1 MRSWIV
7 YSAFLVIFFS
17 PRCAHAQTIASSAGA
32 ASPTGVTYTVM
43 GGTASSSGT
52 SPQGQSKSPHV
63 ADPGGPPADEVNRK
77 ALEPRAG
84 GSGGK
89 LLLRSVPDR
98 AQVFVDGAYVGR
110 TPLLLIVAPG
120 KYNIEMRG
128 QREATGK
135 RTVELAA
142 KETQEIALTLTPRY
156 PDHVATR

>member
-1 MRSWIV
+1 MRS
-7 YSAFLVIFFS
+7 F
-17 PRCAHAQTIASSAGA
+17 
-32 ASPTGVTYTVM
+32 
-43 GGTASSSGT
+43 
-52 SPQGQSKSPHV
+52 
-63 ADPGGPPADEVNRK
+63 
-77 ALEPRAG
+77 
-84 GSGGK
+84 
-89 LLLRSVPDR
+89 PDR

-156 PDHVATR
+156 PSHVATR

>member
-1 MRSWIV
+1 MRLWTGYAV
-7 YSAFLVIFFS
+7 LLVILLS
-17 PRCAHAQTIASSAGA
+17 PRYATAQATASSAGA
-32 ASPTGVTYTVM
+32 VSRTEVTYSVM
-43 GGTASSSGT
+43 GGTASSGT
-52 SPQGQSKSPHV
+52 PPQGQNKSPHI

-84 GSGGK
+84 SSGGK
-89 LLLRSVPDR
+89 LLLRSLPDR

-135 RTVELAA
+135 RTVEMAA
-142 KETQEIALTLTPRY
+142 DETQEIALTLTPRY
-156 PDHVATR
+156 PDHVAAR

>member
-1 MRSWIV
+1 M
-7 YSAFLVIFFS
+7 
-17 PRCAHAQTIASSAGA
+17 
-32 ASPTGVTYTVM
+32 M
-43 GGTASSSGT
+43 GGPTSSGT
-52 SPQGQSKSPHV
+52 PPQGQSKSPHV
-63 ADPGGPPADEVNRK
+63 AEPGGPPADEVNRK

-84 GSGGK
+84 SSGGK
-89 LLLRSVPDR
+89 LLLRSLPDR

-120 KYNIEMRG
+120 KYNIQMRG

-135 RTVELAA
+135 HTVELAA